1 MDLQIISGS
10 NVPVRRDIPATP
22 ILVCNVLDPSEANC
36 NGVGCPQGA
45 GPKLLD
51 SQRDH
56 SQESTPAY
64 TVPVRVGNIY
74 VRAVVDTAAEVTIIS
89 IDIWDMIVPKPK
101 AIGKRALQMAG
112 KDHRAE
118 VLLVGP
124 LPIKVGFLTA
134 NEYCY
139 VSALTDDML
148 LGVDFL
154 DRHQTVV
161 DFAEHT
167 LTIHGSSITM
177 NNVFPA
183 MVSVS
188 STEDMTIPP
197 RSHVC
202 MSCRASKS
210 VPGLIFVEPGSYTN
224 IMSPRIVCG
233 DSDNIVMSLYNW
245 TDRDVQLEAGTQLG
259 LASNLTSTDILSDT
273 VDYSHASCIPNVRIC
288 EPTNAE
294 QDLPVH
300 LHALF
305 EEAQSQLSH
314 AETIALKSLLLEY
327 ADVFAQS
334 DFDLG
339 AFDAIKHTIDT
350 GNSAPIKQRMR
361 RTPIHFREA
370 EDGHLDK
377 MIQAGVIRPSVSEW
391 ASPPILVRK
400 RDGSVRWC
408 VDYRALNAITRKEL
422 YPLPRIEDCVDTLE
436 GNIWFS
442 KLDANSAYWQVQMDE
457 SSREKTAFITRR
469 GLFEFVRMPF
479 GLSNAPA
486 TFTRVVNL
494 ILAGMNWET
503 VLAFLDDICVLG
515 RDFAEHLENLR
526 QVFGRF
532 RRFGLRLKP
541 RKCSLFKKEVEFLG
555 RLVSKGSVRVSP
567 ESIRAVVEWPTLKS
581 VKDVQKFIG
590 LTNYHRS
597 FIQGYSEMAE
607 PLLSMLRSKE
617 FQWGPPERRS
627 FQDLKFALT
636 TPPVLGIPT
645 STDLFIL
652 DTDASGFAV
661 AAELS
666 QIQDGVE
673 RVIGYGSYTLSKEQR
688 RYCTTRQEL
697 LAVVLF
703 TRQFR
708 PYLIGRRFMLRTD
721 HNSLRWLTSFKEP
734 QGQLAR

>member
-1 MDLQIISGS
+1 MSETAVSEGSQMDLQIISGS

-89 IDIWDMIVPKPK
+89 TDIWDMIVPKPK

-118 VLLVGP
+118 ALLVGP
-124 LPIKVGFLTA
+124 LPIKVGFLTT

-154 DRHQTVV
+154 DRHQAVV

-177 NNVFPA
+177 NNVFPD

-197 RSHVC
+197 RSHVR

-210 VPGLIFVEPGSYTN
+210 VPGLILVEPGSYTN

-350 GNSAPIKQRMR
+350 GDSAPIKQRMR
-361 RTPIHFREA
+361 RTPIHFREE

-391 ASPPILVRK
+391 ASPPVLVRK

-408 VDYRALNAITRKEL
+408 VDYRALNAITRKDV

-486 TFTRVVNL
+486 TFSRVVNL
-494 ILAGMNWET
+494 ILAGMTWET

-515 RDFAEHLENLR
+515 RDFAEHVENLR

-532 RRFGLRLKP
+532 RRFGLRLNESSRDGLITP
-541 RKCSLFKKEVEFLG
+541 ARIWKECILIFWAPCL
-555 RLVSKGSVRVSP
+555 RLP
-567 ESIRAVVEWPTLKS
+567 E
-581 VKDVQKFIG
+581 
-590 LTNYHRS
+590 
-597 FIQGYSEMAE
+597 EM
-607 PLLSMLRSKE
+607 SM
-617 FQWGPPERRS
+617 
-627 FQDLKFALT
+627 
-636 TPPVLGIPT
+636 
-645 STDLFIL
+645 
-652 DTDASGFAV
+652 
-661 AAELS
+661 
-666 QIQDGVE
+666 
-673 RVIGYGSYTLSKEQR
+673 
-688 RYCTTRQEL
+688 C
-697 LAVVLF
+697 
-703 TRQFR
+703 
-708 PYLIGRRFMLRTD
+708 
-721 HNSLRWLTSFKEP
+721 
-734 QGQLAR
+734 